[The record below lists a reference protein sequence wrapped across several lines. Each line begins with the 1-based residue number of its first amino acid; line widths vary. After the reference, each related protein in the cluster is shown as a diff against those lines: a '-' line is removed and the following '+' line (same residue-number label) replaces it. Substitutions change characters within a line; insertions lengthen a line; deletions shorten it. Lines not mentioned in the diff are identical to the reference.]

1 MSKNKDKSCPVMKTS
16 IGGQA
21 LIEGIMMRGPK
32 RSAMAVRNMQDEIV
46 IEEWDTPGNSR
57 PGFFKI
63 PVVRGIFNFFD
74 SLKTGYKALTRSAE
88 ISTLDAIT
96 KSDKPEG
103 EEKPDSVP
111 EEPKPEETA
120 EGEASAPSDVQAG
133 ETTAEESPEST
144 PEPAESRTEN
154 PDKPEK
160 KDRNARTKIEVKEEE
175 KLSKF
180 QISIVM
186 IIGIV
191 LGLVLAVG
199 LFILAPTY
207 SATGILSLTGLDPTT
222 PQGQIW
228 RSVIEGVIKII
239 LLVGYVAA
247 VALMKDI
254 RRTYMYHG
262 AEHKTIFCY
271 EKRLE
276 LTVENVREQSRFH
289 PRCGT
294 SFLVVTMLIAI
305 LLVSVMTWVLSLIP
319 GLAALPKLAA
329 ALVRVLAKLIILP
342 LIVSLT
348 YELNRWVGGHDTN
361 PIAKLAAWPGKM
373 SQHLTT
379 REPDDG
385 MIECAI
391 AALKAVIPEEA
402 GADTW

>member
-1 MSKNKDKSCPVMKTS
+1 MSNKKENTACAFKTS

-21 LIEGIMMRGPK
+21 LIEGILMRGPS
-32 RSAMAVRNMQDEIV
+32 RQAIV
-46 IEEWDTPGNSR
+46 CRKADGSLISKEEDLKLTRDKHPILR
-57 PGFFKI
+57 I
-63 PVVRGIFNFFD
+63 PFLRGLPLFFD
-74 SLKTGYKALTRSAE
+74 SMAKGMRALTWSAE
-88 ISTLDAIT
+88 QL
-96 KSDKPEG
+96 
-103 EEKPDSVP
+103 P
-111 EEPKPEETA
+111 EEEQEQ
-120 EGEASAPSDVQAG
+120 PSKLDLWL
-133 ETTAEESPEST
+133 
-144 PEPAESRTEN
+144 
-154 PDKPEK
+154 EK
-160 KDRNARTKIEVKEEE
+160 KLGSE
-175 KLSKF
+175 KAEKAVVAVAL
-180 QISIVM
+180 
-186 IIGIV
+186 V
-191 LGLVLAVG
+191 LGVLLAVG
-199 LFILAPTY
+199 LFVLLPALLFELLP
-207 SATGILSLTGLDPTT
+207 AGMNLVLRCVLEGL
-222 PQGQIW
+222 I
-228 RSVIEGVIKII
+228 RIVIFIAY
-239 LLVGYVAA
+239 LWLVTKMPEVKRLFA
-247 VALMKDI
+247 
-254 RRTYMYHG
+254 YHG